1 MMIFPQASRLR
12 DKLFPVDGRGN
23 AVAGLEN
30 PGKMILVRKI
40 EKRGN
45 LGDRHGGI
53 RQKIFRET
61 DSLFDQVGVVCC
73 GRAKS
78 LYVGSGLFGDTLVT
92 RLKLALPSRFGL
104 FDLPVDSLALGLC
117 QSLVSV

>member
-53 RQKIFRET
+53 RQKVLKRWMIWRTEIPSAFEMSFRRK
-61 DSLFDQVGVVCC
+61 C
-73 GRAKS
+73 
-78 LYVGSGLFGDTLVT
+78 
-92 RLKLALPSRFGL
+92 
-104 FDLPVDSLALGLC
+104 
-117 QSLVSV
+117 

>member
-45 LGDRHGGI
+45 LGDRQGGI

-61 DSLFDQVGVVCC
+61 DSLFDQVIIG
-73 GRAKS
+73 
-78 LYVGSGLFGDTLVT
+78 GLPG
-92 RLKLALPSRFGL
+92 FGL
-104 FDLPVDSLALGLC
+104 EKMDDMADGNPQRL
-117 QSLVSV
+117 